1 MGAVDDLEIDFDVEI
16 DEPTG
21 SLYVF
26 EQGTDETKRAFAE
39 HGIEVTSVSMGSEIM
54 GAAKAHRISA
64 LIMSVNADEEL
75 RQLFMRAFKGRF
87 AHIPVVYLTPD
98 PFNPEVQARL
108 SAEGATHL
116 LSWPLPPGTELLPFL
131 DAVAPFKSAQPRAVP
146 EPGSNTAVQEMGV
159 LKRKV
164 EKLEAPPSQ
173 PPSLVSPTPPK
184 PQHVLEARAIAEENT
199 TLRSEVTVMRDR
211 QKQLEDRLLR
221 MKALVEQLNLERDEL
236 KAQLSGQIAND
247 GTEGEL
253 TAIKKALGGLD
264 SYVWALEE
272 AVQFLEDLKLMAGD
286 RAPTL
291 DAHIRTLKVTRQFLG
306 RLMTKA

>member
-1 MGAVDDLEIDFDVEI
+1 MSTVDDLDIDLDVEI

-26 EQGTDETKRAFAE
+26 EQGTDEAKRAFAE
-39 HGIEVTSVSMGSEIM
+39 HGVEVTSVSMGSELM
-54 GAAKAHRISA
+54 GAAKEHRISA
-64 LIMSVNADEEL
+64 LIMSVSADEEL

-116 LSWPLPPGTELLPFL
+116 LNWPLPPVSELLPFL
-131 DAVAPFKSAQPRAVP
+131 DSVAPFKNTQSRPVP
-146 EPGSNTAVQEMGV
+146 EPGSNTAVQELGV

-164 EKLEAPPSQ
+164 EKLDAPPSS
-173 PPSLVSPTPPK
+173 PSLASHTPPR
-184 PQHVLEARAIAEENT
+184 PREVLQAKAIAEENT

-236 KAQLSGQIAND
+236 KAQLAGQVAND